1 MKKHLLTAVLL
12 LFLVCV
18 GWECAS
24 ACNLKI
30 TPADFTAGAGE
41 IVLFRLERY
50 QTHRQC
56 VLPLEDTSIIIT
68 GGELVDPGVWQKGNP
83 DVLNFKVKFSE
94 PGPVTVRIERNC
106 PKSGLNFVESKGIV
120 NSAQGA
126 TTTGTGL
133 QSPPATG
140 SAPDPAGTGGG
151 LEKQTGALPEV
162 ASPTTE
168 PHDVSS
174 VTATVPQDAGEQAST
189 PGEEETGRPTGALP
203 EVASPTTEPHDAS
216 SVTATVPQDAGVQAP
231 TPGEEETGPPSGA
244 EPAFWWSINLR
255 LWYAFFLTG
264 LLLFL
269 FKLGQLRK
277 PLLFLSIIIL
287 GFYLGACPEPVGALF
302 YILTGTKTG
311 TAVVLLIIPIIISL
325 IWGRVFCG
333 WTCPL
338 GAVQEFIYSER
349 IGVQLPILPDKVLK
363 YLKFIILAVFGYL
376 TWHVGR
382 NMWCSYEPFEV
393 LFNFTGSP
401 LTISILALTLLLSI
415 CIERPF
421 CRYICPL
428 GAVFAIT
435 SRIARFKMK
444 AQAGACTGCG
454 ACTKGNCPVGA
465 IATLD
470 SVTNLPVVDNS
481 ECIKCLCC
489 TDLCRRSALQVTNS
503 TQQGKETAEETAG
516 PFLPGRQ

>member
-1 MKKHLLTAVLL
+1 LKKHLLTAVLL

-18 GWECAS
+18 GWERAL

-41 IVLFRLERY
+41 IVSFRLERY
-50 QTHRQC
+50 LTHRQC

-106 PKSGLNFVESKGIV
+106 PKSGLNFIESEGIV
-120 NSAQGA
+120 NGAQGT

-140 SAPDPAGTGGG
+140 STPDPAGTGGG
-151 LEKQTGALPEV
+151 VEK
-162 ASPTTE
+162 
-168 PHDVSS
+168 
-174 VTATVPQDAGEQAST
+174 
-189 PGEEETGRPTGALP
+189 PTGALP
-203 EVASPTTEPHDAS
+203 EVAPPTTEPHDAS
-216 SVTATVPQDAGVQAP
+216 SVTATVPRDAGVQAP
-231 TPGEEETGPPSGA
+231 TPGEEETGPPGGA
-244 EPAFWWSINLR
+244 EPAFWWSMNLR
-255 LWYAFFLTG
+255 LWYAFFLAG

-311 TAVVLLIIPIIISL
+311 IAVVLLIIPIIISL

-349 IGVQLPILPDKVLK
+349 IGMQLPILPDKVLK

-376 TWHVGR
+376 TWHAGR
-382 NMWCSYEPFEV
+382 NMWCSYEPFKV

-401 LTISILALTLLLSI
+401 LTISIVALTLLLSI

-444 AQAGACTGCG
+444 AQAGACVGCG

-470 SVTNLPVVDNS
+470 PVANLPVVDNS

-503 TQQGKETAEETAG
+503 TQQGKETAEEPAG